1 MQTNPTYPV
10 SKSVTAETAGDEN
23 ELSSIKDVD
32 STTWEQEVIRSKD
45 PVLVDFWHD
54 ACVWCKRLEPELQQI
69 TADFSG
75 RLRFTRLNIFSSEG
89 NNEVAR
95 KYGIMG
101 TPTLL
106 LFCNG
111 RPVDSLVG
119 YRHRE
124 ILKRELQEKLEKAQD
139 CFKHTTPVRET

>member
-1 MQTNPTYPV
+1 MIVITDVESTDWEAEV
-10 SKSVTAETAGDEN
+10 LKSKE
-23 ELSSIKDVD
+23 
-32 STTWEQEVIRSKD
+32 

-54 ACVWCKRLEPELQQI
+54 QCVWCKRLDPELREV
-69 TADFSG
+69 AGEFSG
-75 RLRFTRLNIFSSEG
+75 KLRFTRLNIFSSDRNTEIG
-89 NNEVAR
+89 R

-119 YRHRE
+119 YRPRDV
-124 ILKRELQEKLEKAQD
+124 LRKELREKLNNARD
-139 CFKHTTPVRET
+139 CIKQSTAL